1 MQPERMR
8 QRIYWLA
15 FLALANYAVTVWH
28 AYLAAKVN
36 PALPAADFARIAGIS
51 GALTLAGI
59 VLLLTRL
66 PKIGSVVLIAV
77 FLIGLVIGSAEHFFV
92 AGPNNI
98 FDVINSDW
106 TAPFKISVW
115 SLLVVE
121 IAGLVAAGCVLAAPR
136 ATA

>member
-1 MQPERMR
+1 MRQERMR
-8 QRIYWLA
+8 QQRYLLA
-15 FLALANYAVTVWH
+15 ALALVNYAVTIWH

-59 VLLLTRL
+59 VLLWTRL

-98 FDVINSDW
+98 FDVINNHW

-115 SLLVVE
+115 ALLVVE
-121 IAGLVAAGCVLAAPR
+121 IAGLAAAARVLVAPR